1 MLSKLLKYEFKATGR
16 IYGGLYLAILAAA
29 ALLGA
34 FFRFPALA
42 SDFPIVVVTTVY
54 LMLCV
59 AIAVITALTI
69 IQRFTRN
76 LLGREGYLMH
86 TLPVTPAQLILSK
99 LISSMVWLLCSIL
112 VIALSL
118 GVFFLCGMLNV
129 NGIFSDW
136 ASAVRDFRQL
146 ADILQHVLNV
156 SGFMLL
162 LTAIEWLAT
171 LVCSILC
178 LYTAC
183 MIGHQFKQH
192 FALVG
197 IAAFVILNIVQNR
210 LVALLPYTNNKM
222 VPSCT
227 AGKIL
232 WMRENEPA
240 LFARTRAVVNPKD
253 YVRTVL
259 TGVPAT
265 DESDASGFGVYD
277 VRNHRWN
284 RELLDLIGLPEEVLP
299 PVFHADQAVGT
310 VLPEVAAELGLGP
323 DTVVV
328 AGAGD
333 AIMQTVGS
341 GAVEE
346 GVYSVV
352 LGSGGLIRA
361 YSTGASIAVKAA
373 SKARIVPCGEY
384 RIVLDYPQLGSFQI
398 LLASVQGEQVVARGD
413 ELFKAVDLILQLLG
427 AHLIGLRALDVVPEA
442 VLMRLGLEPRDLV
455 LGGFD
460 IEGLLKVFKRV
471 AHGEQL
477 LLIGIVFDNSHGDL
491 LFSYCISR
499 KSISYRRAKGKKNP
513 PRRRIFPIFYRQR
526 CKLPHK
532 NKKSTH
538 PCVVPFWSLSAR

>member
-1 MLSKLLKYEFKATGR
+1 MLSKLLKYEFKATCR

-99 LISSMVWLLCSIL
+99 LISSTVWLLCSIL

-136 ASAVRDFRQL
+136 AGAVRDFRLL
-146 ADILQHVLNV
+146 ADILQRVLNV

-197 IAAFVILNIVQNR
+197 IAAFVGLNVVQNR
-210 LVALLPYTNNKM
+210 LVALLPYNSDNAMGLNLVFSTSASDGSLVYTVSGNKAY
-222 VPSCT
+222 VW
-227 AGKIL
+227 AVL
-232 WMRENEPA
+232 AA
-240 LFARTRAVVNPKD
+240 L
-253 YVRTVL
+253 
-259 TGVPAT
+259 
-265 DESDASGFGVYD
+265 
-277 VRNHRWN
+277 
-284 RELLDLIGLPEEVLP
+284 
-299 PVFHADQAVGT
+299 
-310 VLPEVAAELGLGP
+310 
-323 DTVVV
+323 
-328 AGAGD
+328 
-333 AIMQTVGS
+333 
-341 GAVEE
+341 
-346 GVYSVV
+346 
-352 LGSGGLIRA
+352 
-361 YSTGASIAVKAA
+361 
-373 SKARIVPCGEY
+373 
-384 RIVLDYPQLGSFQI
+384 
-398 LLASVQGEQVVARGD
+398 
-413 ELFKAVDLILQLLG
+413 AVDL
-427 AHLIGLRALDVVPEA
+427 VVCA
-442 VLMRLGLEPRDLV
+442 VYFAATNWMM
-455 LGGFD
+455 
-460 IEGLLKVFKRV
+460 
-471 AHGEQL
+471 
-477 LLIGIVFDNSHGDL
+477 
-491 LFSYCISR
+491 
-499 KSISYRRAKGKKNP
+499 
-513 PRRRIFPIFYRQR
+513 
-526 CKLPHK
+526 K
-532 NKKSTH
+532 NK
-538 PCVVPFWSLSAR
+538 LNLE

>member
-136 ASAVRDFRQL
+136 AGAVRDFRLL
-146 ADILQHVLNV
+146 ADILQRVLNV

-197 IAAFVILNIVQNR
+197 IAAFVVLNVVQNQ
-210 LVALLPYTNNKM
+210 LLNLLPYNSDNAMGLNLVFSTSASDGSLVYTVSGNKAY
-222 VPSCT
+222 VW
-227 AGKIL
+227 AVL
-232 WMRENEPA
+232 AA
-240 LFARTRAVVNPKD
+240 L
-253 YVRTVL
+253 
-259 TGVPAT
+259 
-265 DESDASGFGVYD
+265 
-277 VRNHRWN
+277 
-284 RELLDLIGLPEEVLP
+284 
-299 PVFHADQAVGT
+299 
-310 VLPEVAAELGLGP
+310 
-323 DTVVV
+323 
-328 AGAGD
+328 
-333 AIMQTVGS
+333 
-341 GAVEE
+341 
-346 GVYSVV
+346 
-352 LGSGGLIRA
+352 
-361 YSTGASIAVKAA
+361 
-373 SKARIVPCGEY
+373 
-384 RIVLDYPQLGSFQI
+384 
-398 LLASVQGEQVVARGD
+398 
-413 ELFKAVDLILQLLG
+413 AVDL
-427 AHLIGLRALDVVPEA
+427 VVCA
-442 VLMRLGLEPRDLV
+442 VYFAATNWMM
-455 LGGFD
+455 
-460 IEGLLKVFKRV
+460 
-471 AHGEQL
+471 
-477 LLIGIVFDNSHGDL
+477 
-491 LFSYCISR
+491 
-499 KSISYRRAKGKKNP
+499 
-513 PRRRIFPIFYRQR
+513 
-526 CKLPHK
+526 K
-532 NKKSTH
+532 NK
-538 PCVVPFWSLSAR
+538 LNLE

>member
-1 MLSKLLKYEFKATGR
+1 MLSKLLKYEFKATCR

-42 SDFPIVVVTTVY
+42 SDFPIAVVTIVY

-136 ASAVRDFRQL
+136 AGAVRDFRQL
-146 ADILQHVLNV
+146 ADILQRVLNV

-197 IAAFVILNIVQNR
+197 IAAFVVLNVVQNQ
-210 LVALLPYTNNKM
+210 LLNLLPYNSDNAMGLDMVVIASGDTWQVTTNRFY
-222 VPSCT
+222 
-227 AGKIL
+227 L
-232 WMRENEPA
+232 
-240 LFARTRAVVNPKD
+240 
-253 YVRTVL
+253 RTVL
-259 TGVPAT
+259 VSLLA
-265 DESDASGFGVYD
+265 DAVLCGVYFAAT
-277 VRNHRWN
+277 NWLMKN
-284 RELLDLIGLPEEVLP
+284 KLDL
-299 PVFHADQAVGT
+299 D
-310 VLPEVAAELGLGP
+310 
-323 DTVVV
+323 
-328 AGAGD
+328 
-333 AIMQTVGS
+333 
-341 GAVEE
+341 
-346 GVYSVV
+346 
-352 LGSGGLIRA
+352 
-361 YSTGASIAVKAA
+361 
-373 SKARIVPCGEY
+373 
-384 RIVLDYPQLGSFQI
+384 
-398 LLASVQGEQVVARGD
+398 
-413 ELFKAVDLILQLLG
+413 
-427 AHLIGLRALDVVPEA
+427 
-442 VLMRLGLEPRDLV
+442 
-455 LGGFD
+455 
-460 IEGLLKVFKRV
+460 
-471 AHGEQL
+471 
-477 LLIGIVFDNSHGDL
+477 
-491 LFSYCISR
+491 
-499 KSISYRRAKGKKNP
+499 
-513 PRRRIFPIFYRQR
+513 
-526 CKLPHK
+526 
-532 NKKSTH
+532 
-538 PCVVPFWSLSAR
+538 

>member
-1 MLSKLLKYEFKATGR
+1 MLSKLLKYEFKATCR

-42 SDFPIVVVTTVY
+42 SDFPIAVVTTVY

-136 ASAVRDFRQL
+136 AGAVRDFRQL

-171 LVCSILC
+171 LVCSILR

-210 LVALLPYTNNKM
+210 LVALLPYTNNTVGLDM
-222 VPSCT
+222 VVIASGDT
-227 AGKIL
+227 WQVTTNRFYL
-232 WMRENEPA
+232 
-240 LFARTRAVVNPKD
+240 RAVLVSLLAD
-253 YVRTVL
+253 AVL
-259 TGVPAT
+259 C
-265 DESDASGFGVYD
+265 GVY
-277 VRNHRWN
+277 
-284 RELLDLIGLPEEVLP
+284 
-299 PVFHADQAVGT
+299 F
-310 VLPEVAAELGLGP
+310 AA
-323 DTVVV
+323 TNW
-328 AGAGD
+328 
-333 AIMQTVGS
+333 
-341 GAVEE
+341 
-346 GVYSVV
+346 
-352 LGSGGLIRA
+352 
-361 YSTGASIAVKAA
+361 
-373 SKARIVPCGEY
+373 
-384 RIVLDYPQLGSFQI
+384 
-398 LLASVQGEQVVARGD
+398 
-413 ELFKAVDLILQLLG
+413 
-427 AHLIGLRALDVVPEA
+427 
-442 VLMRLGLEPRDLV
+442 LM
-455 LGGFD
+455 
-460 IEGLLKVFKRV
+460 
-471 AHGEQL
+471 
-477 LLIGIVFDNSHGDL
+477 
-491 LFSYCISR
+491 
-499 KSISYRRAKGKKNP
+499 
-513 PRRRIFPIFYRQR
+513 
-526 CKLPHK
+526 K
-532 NKKSTH
+532 NK
-538 PCVVPFWSLSAR
+538 LNLD

>member
-34 FFRFPALA
+34 FFRFPALV
-42 SDFPIVVVTTVY
+42 SDFPIAVVTIVY

-136 ASAVRDFRQL
+136 AGAVRDFRLL
-146 ADILQHVLNV
+146 ADILQRVLNV

-197 IAAFVILNIVQNR
+197 IAAFVGLNVVQNR
-210 LVALLPYTNNKM
+210 LVALLPYTTNTTGLDM
-222 VPSCT
+222 VIISGDAWQVT
-227 AGKIL
+227 TNRFYL
-232 WMRENEPA
+232 
-240 LFARTRAVVNPKD
+240 RAVLVSLLAD
-253 YVRTVL
+253 AVL
-259 TGVPAT
+259 C
-265 DESDASGFGVYD
+265 GVYFAAT
-277 VRNHRWN
+277 NWLMKN
-284 RELLDLIGLPEEVLP
+284 KLDL
-299 PVFHADQAVGT
+299 D
-310 VLPEVAAELGLGP
+310 
-323 DTVVV
+323 
-328 AGAGD
+328 
-333 AIMQTVGS
+333 
-341 GAVEE
+341 
-346 GVYSVV
+346 
-352 LGSGGLIRA
+352 
-361 YSTGASIAVKAA
+361 
-373 SKARIVPCGEY
+373 
-384 RIVLDYPQLGSFQI
+384 
-398 LLASVQGEQVVARGD
+398 
-413 ELFKAVDLILQLLG
+413 
-427 AHLIGLRALDVVPEA
+427 
-442 VLMRLGLEPRDLV
+442 
-455 LGGFD
+455 
-460 IEGLLKVFKRV
+460 
-471 AHGEQL
+471 
-477 LLIGIVFDNSHGDL
+477 
-491 LFSYCISR
+491 
-499 KSISYRRAKGKKNP
+499 
-513 PRRRIFPIFYRQR
+513 
-526 CKLPHK
+526 
-532 NKKSTH
+532 
-538 PCVVPFWSLSAR
+538 

>member
-1 MLSKLLKYEFKATGR
+1 MLSKLLKYEFKDTGR

-34 FFRFPALA
+34 FFRFPAPV
-42 SDFPIVVVTTVY
+42 SGFPFVVVTIVY

-183 MIGHQFKQH
+183 MIWHQFKQH

-210 LVALLPYTNNKM
+210 LVALLPYTNNTVGLDM
-222 VPSCT
+222 VVIASGDT
-227 AGKIL
+227 WQVTTNRFYL
-232 WMRENEPA
+232 
-240 LFARTRAVVNPKD
+240 RAVLVSLLAD
-253 YVRTVL
+253 AVL
-259 TGVPAT
+259 C
-265 DESDASGFGVYD
+265 GVYFAAT
-277 VRNHRWN
+277 NWLMKN
-284 RELLDLIGLPEEVLP
+284 KLDL
-299 PVFHADQAVGT
+299 D
-310 VLPEVAAELGLGP
+310 
-323 DTVVV
+323 
-328 AGAGD
+328 
-333 AIMQTVGS
+333 
-341 GAVEE
+341 
-346 GVYSVV
+346 
-352 LGSGGLIRA
+352 
-361 YSTGASIAVKAA
+361 
-373 SKARIVPCGEY
+373 
-384 RIVLDYPQLGSFQI
+384 
-398 LLASVQGEQVVARGD
+398 
-413 ELFKAVDLILQLLG
+413 
-427 AHLIGLRALDVVPEA
+427 
-442 VLMRLGLEPRDLV
+442 
-455 LGGFD
+455 
-460 IEGLLKVFKRV
+460 
-471 AHGEQL
+471 
-477 LLIGIVFDNSHGDL
+477 
-491 LFSYCISR
+491 
-499 KSISYRRAKGKKNP
+499 
-513 PRRRIFPIFYRQR
+513 
-526 CKLPHK
+526 
-532 NKKSTH
+532 
-538 PCVVPFWSLSAR
+538 

>member
-1 MLSKLLKYEFKATGR
+1 MSEILTCEALTKCYDKDKTALDGVDLHVNFGRIVGLLGPNGSGKTTLIKLANGLLQPTSGSIKVAGMAPGPDTKALVSYLPDADWLPDWMQVEQLVGMFTDFYADFDPAKAFEMLDALHIARTAKLRTLSKGNKEKVQLILAMSRAARLYLLDEPIGGVDPAARDYILHTIISNYSKDATVILSTHLIGDIEPVLDEAIFLKDGRVFAHRSVEELRETEGMSVDEFKATCR

-34 FFRFPALA
+34 FFRFPALV

-146 ADILQHVLNV
+146 ADILQRVLNV

-210 LVALLPYTNNKM
+210 LVALLPYTNNTVGLDM
-222 VPSCT
+222 VVIASGDT
-227 AGKIL
+227 WQVTTNRFYL
-232 WMRENEPA
+232 
-240 LFARTRAVVNPKD
+240 RAVLISLLAD
-253 YVRTVL
+253 AVL
-259 TGVPAT
+259 C
-265 DESDASGFGVYD
+265 GVYFAAT
-277 VRNHRWN
+277 NWLMKN
-284 RELLDLIGLPEEVLP
+284 KLDL
-299 PVFHADQAVGT
+299 D
-310 VLPEVAAELGLGP
+310 
-323 DTVVV
+323 
-328 AGAGD
+328 
-333 AIMQTVGS
+333 
-341 GAVEE
+341 
-346 GVYSVV
+346 
-352 LGSGGLIRA
+352 
-361 YSTGASIAVKAA
+361 
-373 SKARIVPCGEY
+373 
-384 RIVLDYPQLGSFQI
+384 
-398 LLASVQGEQVVARGD
+398 
-413 ELFKAVDLILQLLG
+413 
-427 AHLIGLRALDVVPEA
+427 
-442 VLMRLGLEPRDLV
+442 
-455 LGGFD
+455 
-460 IEGLLKVFKRV
+460 
-471 AHGEQL
+471 
-477 LLIGIVFDNSHGDL
+477 
-491 LFSYCISR
+491 
-499 KSISYRRAKGKKNP
+499 
-513 PRRRIFPIFYRQR
+513 
-526 CKLPHK
+526 
-532 NKKSTH
+532 
-538 PCVVPFWSLSAR
+538 